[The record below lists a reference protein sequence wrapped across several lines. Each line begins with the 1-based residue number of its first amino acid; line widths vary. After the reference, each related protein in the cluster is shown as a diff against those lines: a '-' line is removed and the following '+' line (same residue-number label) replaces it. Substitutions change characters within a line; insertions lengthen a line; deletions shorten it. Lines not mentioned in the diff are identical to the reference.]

1 MVATIKKNRDWTW
14 VYFKNEENT
23 GNPSQYKGFQEATQQ
38 IDLLIFTRV
47 FTDLYDLFKDN
58 EKYGSS
64 RSGFR
69 LERYRKVLQWKKSL
83 NSALK
88 VDRMGMVQFR

>member
-14 VYFKNEENT
+14 AYFKNEENT

-47 FTDLYDLFKDN
+47 FTDVYDLFKDN
-58 EKYGSS
+58 KNMEAVE
-64 RSGFR
+64 
-69 LERYRKVLQWKKSL
+69 LVLGQRDIGRFY
-83 NSALK
+83 NG
-88 VDRMGMVQFR
+88 RRI